1 MSDTQYYYYKIYD
14 DKEELNYLK
23 CTLTHDEVEKYLDE
37 YEKIHQKYFNPEFI
51 NYLHEK
57 DHEAEIIKVMDISY

>member
-1 MSDTQYYYYKIYD
+1 MPDKQYYYYKIYD

-23 CTLTHDEVEKYLDE
+23 CSLPHDKVEELLKE
-37 YEKIHQKYFNPEFI
+37 YEQTHQKYFNPEFI
-51 NYLHEK
+51 NFLHER